1 MNMIYY
7 NAKNN
12 GFYNSEIN
20 IIPKNSVEITHEY
33 HAELLQKQSLGFVIQ
48 SDKNGYPIAVEKTL
62 TADEIKTLNESQQQ
76 RLIFAAN
83 EKITLL
89 QRAIKYNVA
98 TDNEKQLL
106 EQLELFTIDVARID
120 VSDVDA
126 VFPEMPE

>member
-20 IIPKNSVEITHEY
+20 IIPENSVKITHEY
-33 HAELLQKQSLGFVIQ
+33 HAELLQKQSAGFVIQ

-62 TADEIKTLNESQQQ
+62 TTDEIKTLNKSQKQ
-76 RLIFAAN
+76 RLISAAN

-98 TDNEKQLL
+98 TDDEKQLL
-106 EQLELFTIDVARID
+106 EQLELFTINVSRINT
-120 VSDVDA
+120 SDINV

>member
-1 MNMIYY
+1 MIYY
-7 NAKNN
+7 NATTN

-20 IIPKNSVEITHEY
+20 IIPENSLKITHEY

-62 TADEIKTLNESQQQ
+62 TTDEIKTLNESQQQ
-76 RLIFAAN
+76 RLISAAN

-98 TDNEKQLL
+98 TDDEKQLL
-106 EQLELFTIDVARID
+106 EQLELFTINVSRID
-120 VSDVDA
+120 ISNINV

>member
-1 MNMIYY
+1 MIYY
-7 NAKNN
+7 NATTN

-33 HAELLQKQSLGFVIQ
+33 HAELLQKQSAGFVIQ
-48 SDKNGYPIAVEKTL
+48 TDKNGYPIAVERTL
-62 TADEIKTLNESQQQ
+62 TAEEIKTLNESQQQ
-76 RLIFAAN
+76 RLISAAN

-106 EQLELFTIDVARID
+106 EQLELFTINVSRID
-120 VSDVDA
+120 TSKINV

>member
-1 MNMIYY
+1 MIYY
-7 NAKNN
+7 NATTN

-33 HAELLQKQSLGFVIQ
+33 HAELLQKQSAGFVIQ
-48 SDKNGYPIAVEKTL
+48 TDKNGYPIAVERTL
-62 TADEIKTLNESQQQ
+62 TAEEIKTLNESQQQ
-76 RLIFAAN
+76 RLISAAN

-106 EQLELFTIDVARID
+106 EQLELFTINVSRID
-120 VSDVDA
+120 TSNINV

>member
-1 MNMIYY
+1 MIYY
-7 NAKNN
+7 NATTN

-33 HAELLQKQSLGFVIQ
+33 HAKLLQKQSAGFVIQ
-48 SDKNGYPIAVEKTL
+48 TDKNGYPIAVERTL
-62 TADEIKTLNESQQQ
+62 TAEEIKTLNESQQQ
-76 RLIFAAN
+76 RLISAAN

-106 EQLELFTIDVARID
+106 EQLELFTINVSRID
-120 VSDVDA
+120 TSNINV

>member
-1 MNMIYY
+1 MIYY
-7 NAKNN
+7 NATTN

-33 HAELLQKQSLGFVIQ
+33 HAELLQKQSAGFVIQ
-48 SDKNGYPIAVEKTL
+48 TDKNGYPIAVERTL
-62 TADEIKTLNESQQQ
+62 TAEEIKTLNESQQQ
-76 RLIFAAN
+76 RLISAAN

-98 TDNEKQLL
+98 TNEEKQLL
-106 EQLELFTIDVARID
+106 EQLELFTINVSRINT
-120 VSDVDA
+120 SDINV